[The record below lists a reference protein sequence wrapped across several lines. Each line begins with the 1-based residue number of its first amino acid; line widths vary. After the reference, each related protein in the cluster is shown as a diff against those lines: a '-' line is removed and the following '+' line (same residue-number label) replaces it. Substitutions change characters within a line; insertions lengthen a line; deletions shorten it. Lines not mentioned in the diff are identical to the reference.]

1 MAISTEKK
9 IKQLEDELLSLKATY
24 SIYGGNMKLY
34 TSYSDVYDLGSQVVI
49 LRLKFTPDFAPSGT
63 IIIGSIHY
71 VNSTGEGDSYNLSN
85 YAYSEIQDGSGSVVI
100 RMPVV
105 GGTAQISLV
114 STSPGTFTRIQ

>member
-34 TSYSDVYDLGSQVVI
+34 TSYSDVYSVGSQIVY
-49 LRLKFTPDFAPSGT
+49 LRLKFTPDFAPSGN

-71 VNSTGEGDSYNLSN
+71 INTSSGGEPYNLSS

-114 STSPGTFTRIQ
+114 STSPGTFTRLQ